1 MVFPVEKDATRRER
15 RCWLTE
21 DHGYAAY
28 ACFFARRG
36 CCGFFV
42 RRVGPSCLQRTT
54 LHSHPVV
61 PFIPSTRI
69 LFLVSNPYLDYV
81 FLNQKNPQTFPQKL
95 SITIQKSSKLS
106 ILDPT
111 FGTFGSVQGEK
122 FAFWPDGGCLIAGTD
137 SQRVIAEDY
146 EVISGRRAP
155 WKFWLGVG
163 SNFLFLG
170 GQIYWA

>member
-1 MVFPVEKDATRRER
+1 MSPLVKAVAFREFHSLATHGDPWKRMQLVGSDGADSPKIMDMLHMLVSLQDAVVVGSLYTV
-15 RCWLTE
+15 CVPKLPAKNNLT
-21 DHGYAAY
+21 
-28 ACFFARRG
+28 FTS
-36 CCGFFV
+36 
-42 RRVGPSCLQRTT
+42 SCAIST
-54 LHSHPVV
+54 
-61 PFIPSTRI
+61 STRI

-81 FLNQKNPQTFPQKL
+81 FLNPKNPQKIPQKL
-95 SITIQKSSKLS
+95 SIKIQKSSKLS

-155 WKFWLGVG
+155 
-163 SNFLFLG
+163 
-170 GQIYWA
+170 